1 MFAISP
7 FSFIILAL
15 ILPDIDT
22 VAIEVVFNEFTF
34 ISMSAFFEHENAEAV
49 HNFRARLFDLNIF
62 LATCMSTRLGISV
75 SEALDFTYV
84 VALSFFESDFLYERF
99 VKNSPCFPL
108 LVIYSHILVV
118 LSENHVQFLKIQGW
132 TPEGTIFIC
141 KSRFV
146 LGVFGTSDSRTID
159 KRDKLV
165 RHSAQEEVGYG

>member
-22 VAIEVVFNEFTF
+22 VAIEVVLNKFTF

-49 HNFRARLFDLNIF
+49 HNFRPRLFDLNIF
-62 LATCMSTRLGISV
+62 LTICMSTHLGIRI
-75 SEALDFTYV
+75 SEALNLTYV

-99 VKNSPCFPL
+99 VKYSPCFPI

-118 LSENHVQFLKIQGW
+118 LSENHVQFLEI
-132 TPEGTIFIC
+132 
-141 KSRFV
+141 
-146 LGVFGTSDSRTID
+146 
-159 KRDKLV
+159 
-165 RHSAQEEVGYG
+165 